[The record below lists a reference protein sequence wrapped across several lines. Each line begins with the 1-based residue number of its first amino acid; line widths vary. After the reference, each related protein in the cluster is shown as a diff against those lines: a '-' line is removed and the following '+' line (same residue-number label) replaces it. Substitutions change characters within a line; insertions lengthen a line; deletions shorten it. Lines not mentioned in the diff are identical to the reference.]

1 MSDQEAYKNPDTDPE
16 TINKMRAKAQSGY
29 LGKDL
34 AFMAESAE
42 AIIKC
47 RQIIAWSYV
56 TEYFKEMKD
65 TKKMFT

>member
-1 MSDQEAYKNPDTDPE
+1 
-16 TINKMRAKAQSGY
+16 MRAKAQSGY

-34 AFMAESAE
+34 AFMAESAD